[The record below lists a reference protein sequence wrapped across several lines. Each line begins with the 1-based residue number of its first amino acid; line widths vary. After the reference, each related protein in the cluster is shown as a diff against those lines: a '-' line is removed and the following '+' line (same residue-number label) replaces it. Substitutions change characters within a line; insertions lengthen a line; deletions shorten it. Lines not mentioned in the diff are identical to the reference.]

1 MPCRGGG
8 ACSTTRPSE
17 PGDRRETKLAR
28 AEGLEPPTKP
38 GVGSRRSATELRASG
53 RRDRDRTDG
62 LLRFRQALYA
72 LLSYSPNCELP
83 VDLAGLE
90 PTASALQVRCSPVL
104 SYRPRARR
112 HGWQAGIQ
120 LRSDRRQLGRTSNAD
135 RLPHKTP
142 SPKQKKKA
150 RIGPQQIESN
160 ESSPCLRSS
169 IAANNVGAS
178 VPPLRAGHGE
188 MKARVDCGN
197 ADPPCVSALLCRCSR
212 AEHLIGARWWKKD
225 SNLRVPH
232 GSHLDAVRVWLDY

>member
-1 MPCRGGG
+1 MRVGPDGIEPPTSSMWARRSTRLSYGPMTATRVMPCRGGG

-104 SYRPRARR
+104 SYRPKVPPPSLAS
-112 HGWQAGIQ
+112 GYSITLGQASTRPNVQCGPNG
-120 LRSDRRQLGRTSNAD
+120 DR
-135 RLPHKTP
+135 TP
-142 SPKQKKKA
+142 SPRKRKRPA
-150 RIGPQQIESN
+150 SGPS
-160 ESSPCLRSS
+160 RSS
-169 IAANNVGAS
+169 RTN
-178 VPPLRAGHGE
+178 P
-188 MKARVDCGN
+188 
-197 ADPPCVSALLCRCSR
+197 
-212 AEHLIGARWWKKD
+212 
-225 SNLRVPH
+225 
-232 GSHLDAVRVWLDY
+232 VRVSGAPRMRTTSEPASHRCVLGLYQGR